1 MGPASDPTSVVD
13 PELKFIGIDKL
24 RVADSSI
31 MPQLPSGNTNAPT
44 VLLISRLTLSLP
56 IEISLILIFVDS

>member
-1 MGPASDPTSVVD
+1 MGPASDPKSVVD

-44 VLLISRLTLSLP
+44 VLLISFTLSLP
-56 IEISLILIFVDS
+56 IEIILILFFVNS